1 MMTAHLPTQEPR
13 MDFNSILNQVLN
25 GGQQIAQQRKSGGTL
40 GNILGNINNDTLKG
54 FGGGVAATGL
64 LSLLMGK
71 KGFGSNA
78 LQLGSMA
85 ALGAL
90 AYNAWKNYQGGQAAP
105 ASAAQGQFIPAEER
119 SQAQTA
125 QASEL
130 TIKAMIAAAAAD
142 GRIDTAES
150 SAILAQ
156 IGTENA
162 EARAWLEQQIHN
174 PPMPQTLAAEVG
186 NDPALAA
193 EIYLASRIVC
203 GDLDRKEIVYLHEL
217 AEALHLDD
225 ALVEK
230 LEHQAG
236 F

>member
-1 MMTAHLPTQEPR
+1 

-25 GGQQIAQQRKSGGTL
+25 GGQQITQQRKSGGTL

-78 LQLGSMA
+78 LQMGSMA

-90 AYNAWKNYQGGQAAP
+90 AYNAWKNYQSGQAAP

-174 PPMPQTLAAEVG
+174 PPT
-186 NDPALAA
+186 LAA

>member
-1 MMTAHLPTQEPR
+1 

-25 GGQQIAQQRKSGGTL
+25 GGQQITQQRKSGGTL
-40 GNILGNINNDTLKG
+40 GNILGSINNDTLKG

-78 LQLGSMA
+78 LQMGSMA

-130 TIKAMIAAAAAD
+130 TIKAMIAASAAD

-174 PPMPQTLAAEVG
+174 PPTPQTLAAEVG

-203 GDLDRKEIVYLHEL
+203 GDLDRREIVYLHEL

>member
-1 MMTAHLPTQEPR
+1 

-119 SQAQTA
+119 TQAQTA

-174 PPMPQTLAAEVG
+174 PPTPQTLAAEVG

>member
-1 MMTAHLPTQEPR
+1 

-25 GGQQIAQQRKSGGTL
+25 GGQQITQQRKSGGTL

-78 LQLGSMA
+78 LQMGSMA

-174 PPMPQTLAAEVG
+174 PSTPQTLAAEVG

>member
-1 MMTAHLPTQEPR
+1 

-25 GGQQIAQQRKSGGTL
+25 GGQQITQQRKSGGTL

-119 SQAQTA
+119 TQAQTA

-174 PPMPQTLAAEVG
+174 PPTPQTLAAEVG

>member
-1 MMTAHLPTQEPR
+1 

-25 GGQQIAQQRKSGGTL
+25 GGQQITQQRKSGGTL

-78 LQLGSMA
+78 LQMGSMA

-174 PPMPQTLAAEVG
+174 PPTPQTLAAEVG

-203 GDLDRKEIVYLHEL
+203 GDLDRKEILYLHEL

>member
-1 MMTAHLPTQEPR
+1 

-25 GGQQIAQQRKSGGTL
+25 GGQQITQQRKSGGTL
-40 GNILGNINNDTLKG
+40 GNILGSINNDTLKG

-78 LQLGSMA
+78 LQMGSMA

-142 GRIDTAES
+142 GRIGTAES

-174 PPMPQTLAAEVG
+174 PPTPQTLAAEVG

>member
-1 MMTAHLPTQEPR
+1 

-25 GGQQIAQQRKSGGTL
+25 GGQQITQQRKSGGTL

-174 PPMPQTLAAEVG
+174 PPTPQTLAAEVG

>member
-1 MMTAHLPTQEPR
+1 

-25 GGQQIAQQRKSGGTL
+25 GGQQITQQRKSGGTL

-71 KGFGSNA
+71 KGFGSKA
-78 LQLGSMA
+78 LQMGSMA

-174 PPMPQTLAAEVG
+174 PPTPQTLAAEVG

>member
-1 MMTAHLPTQEPR
+1 

-25 GGQQIAQQRKSGGTL
+25 GGQQITQQRKSGGTL

-78 LQLGSMA
+78 LQMGSMA

-90 AYNAWKNYQGGQAAP
+90 AYNAWKNYQGGQATP

-119 SQAQTA
+119 TQAQTT

-174 PPMPQTLAAEVG
+174 PPTPQTLAAEVG

>member
-1 MMTAHLPTQEPR
+1 

-25 GGQQIAQQRKSGGTL
+25 GGQQITQQRKSGGTL

-174 PPMPQTLAAEVG
+174 PPTPQSLAAEVG

-203 GDLDRKEIVYLHEL
+203 GDLERKEIVYLHKL

>member
-1 MMTAHLPTQEPR
+1 

-90 AYNAWKNYQGGQAAP
+90 AYNAWKNYQGGQAA
-105 ASAAQGQFIPAEER
+105 SAAPGQFIPAEQR
-119 SQAQTA
+119 TQAQTA

-174 PPMPQTLAAEVG
+174 PPTPQSLAAEVG

-203 GDLDRKEIVYLHEL
+203 GDLERKEIVYLHEL

-230 LEHQAG
+230 LERQAG

>member
-1 MMTAHLPTQEPR
+1 

-25 GGQQIAQQRKSGGTL
+25 GGQQITQQRKSGGTL

-85 ALGAL
+85 ALSAL

-174 PPMPQTLAAEVG
+174 PPTPQTLAAEVG

>member
-1 MMTAHLPTQEPR
+1 

-25 GGQQIAQQRKSGGTL
+25 GGQQITQQRKSGGTL

-78 LQLGSMA
+78 LQMGSMA

-90 AYNAWKNYQGGQAAP
+90 AYNAWKNYQSGQAAP

-174 PPMPQTLAAEVG
+174 PPTPQSLAAEVG

-203 GDLDRKEIVYLHEL
+203 GDLDRREIVYLHEL

>member
-1 MMTAHLPTQEPR
+1 
-13 MDFNSILNQVLN
+13 MDFNLILNQCPT
-25 GGQQIAQQRKSGGTL
+25 GGQQITPPRKCGGTL

-119 SQAQTA
+119 TQVQTA

-174 PPMPQTLAAEVG
+174 PPTPQTLAAEVG

>member
-1 MMTAHLPTQEPR
+1 

-78 LQLGSMA
+78 LQMGSMA

-130 TIKAMIAAAAAD
+130 TIRAMIAAAAAD
-142 GRIDTAES
+142 GRIDSAES
-150 SAILAQ
+150 SAILSQ
-156 IGTENA
+156 IGGEDA
-162 EARAWLEQQIHN
+162 EARAWLEQQMQKQ
-174 PPMPQTLAAEVG
+174 PTPQQIGAAVG

>member
-1 MMTAHLPTQEPR
+1 

-25 GGQQIAQQRKSGGTL
+25 VGQQITQQRKSGGTL

-78 LQLGSMA
+78 LQMGSMA

-90 AYNAWKNYQGGQAAP
+90 AYNAWKNYQGGQAVP

-150 SAILAQ
+150 SATLAQ

-174 PPMPQTLAAEVG
+174 PPTPQTLAAEVG

>member
-1 MMTAHLPTQEPR
+1 
-13 MDFNSILNQVLN
+13 MDFNNILNQVLG
-25 GGQQIAQQRKSGGTL
+25 GGQQIARQRANGGTL

-90 AYNAWKNYQGGQAAP
+90 AYNAWKNYQGGQAA
-105 ASAAQGQFIPAEER
+105 SAAPGQFIPAEQR
-119 SQAQTA
+119 TQAQTA

-174 PPMPQTLAAEVG
+174 PPTPQSLAAEVG

-203 GDLDRKEIVYLHEL
+203 GDLERKEIVYLHEL

-230 LEHQAG
+230 LERQAG

>member
-1 MMTAHLPTQEPR
+1 

-25 GGQQIAQQRKSGGTL
+25 GGQQITQQRKSGGTL

-78 LQLGSMA
+78 LQMGSMA

-174 PPMPQTLAAEVG
+174 PPTPQSLAAEVG

>member
-1 MMTAHLPTQEPR
+1 

-25 GGQQIAQQRKSGGTL
+25 GGQQITQQRKSGGTL

-162 EARAWLEQQIHN
+162 EARAWLDQQIHN
-174 PPMPQTLAAEVG
+174 PPTPQTLAAEVG
-186 NDPALAA
+186 YDPALAA

>member
-1 MMTAHLPTQEPR
+1 
-13 MDFNSILNQVLN
+13 MDFNSILNQVLG
-25 GGQQIAQQRKSGGTL
+25 GGQQITQQRKSGGTL

-90 AYNAWKNYQGGQAAP
+90 AYNAWKNYQGVQAAP

-119 SQAQTA
+119 TQVQTA

-174 PPMPQTLAAEVG
+174 PPTPQTLAAEVG

>member
-1 MMTAHLPTQEPR
+1 

-25 GGQQIAQQRKSGGTL
+25 GGQQITQQRKSGGTL
-40 GNILGNINNDTLKG
+40 GNILGSINNDTLKG

-78 LQLGSMA
+78 LQMGSMA

-174 PPMPQTLAAEVG
+174 PPTPQTLAAEVG

>member
-1 MMTAHLPTQEPR
+1 

-25 GGQQIAQQRKSGGTL
+25 GGQQITQQRKSGGTL

-174 PPMPQTLAAEVG
+174 PSTPQTLAAEVG

>member
-1 MMTAHLPTQEPR
+1 

-78 LQLGSMA
+78 LQMGSMA

-174 PPMPQTLAAEVG
+174 PPTPQTLAAEVG

>member
-1 MMTAHLPTQEPR
+1 

-25 GGQQIAQQRKSGGTL
+25 GGQQITQQRKSGGTL

-174 PPMPQTLAAEVG
+174 PPTPQTLAAEVG

-203 GDLDRKEIVYLHEL
+203 GDLDRREIVYLHEL

>member
-1 MMTAHLPTQEPR
+1 

-78 LQLGSMA
+78 LQMGSMA

-119 SQAQTA
+119 TQAQTA

-174 PPMPQTLAAEVG
+174 PPTPQTLAAEVG

>member
-1 MMTAHLPTQEPR
+1 

-25 GGQQIAQQRKSGGTL
+25 GGQQITQQRKSGGTL
-40 GNILGNINNDTLKG
+40 GNILGSINNDTLKG

-90 AYNAWKNYQGGQAAP
+90 AYNAWKNYQSGQAAP

-174 PPMPQTLAAEVG
+174 PPTPQTLAAEVG

>member
-1 MMTAHLPTQEPR
+1 

-25 GGQQIAQQRKSGGTL
+25 GGQQITQQRKSGGTL

-150 SAILAQ
+150 STILAQ

-174 PPMPQTLAAEVG
+174 PSTPQTLAAEVG

>member
-1 MMTAHLPTQEPR
+1 

-25 GGQQIAQQRKSGGTL
+25 GGQQITQQRKSGGTL

-64 LSLLMGK
+64 LSLLIGK

-78 LQLGSMA
+78 LQMGSMA

-162 EARAWLEQQIHN
+162 EARTWLEQQIHN
-174 PPMPQTLAAEVG
+174 PPTPQTLAAEVG

>member
-1 MMTAHLPTQEPR
+1 
-13 MDFNSILNQVLN
+13 MDFNSILNQVLG
-25 GGQQIAQQRKSGGTL
+25 GGQQIARQRASGGTL

-174 PPMPQTLAAEVG
+174 PPTPQTLAAEVG

>member
-1 MMTAHLPTQEPR
+1 

-25 GGQQIAQQRKSGGTL
+25 GGQQITQQRKSGGTL

-78 LQLGSMA
+78 LQMGSMA

-174 PPMPQTLAAEVG
+174 PPTPQTLAAEVG

-203 GDLDRKEIVYLHEL
+203 GDLDRREIVYLHEL

>member
-1 MMTAHLPTQEPR
+1 

-25 GGQQIAQQRKSGGTL
+25 GGQQITQQRKSGSTL

-174 PPMPQTLAAEVG
+174 PPTPQTLAAEVG

>member
-1 MMTAHLPTQEPR
+1 

-25 GGQQIAQQRKSGGTL
+25 GGQQITQQRKSGGTL

-174 PPMPQTLAAEVG
+174 PPTPQTLAAEVG

-230 LEHQAG
+230 LGHQAG

>member
-1 MMTAHLPTQEPR
+1 

-40 GNILGNINNDTLKG
+40 GNILGSINNDTLKG

-78 LQLGSMA
+78 LQMGSMA

-150 SAILAQ
+150 
-156 IGTENA
+156 
-162 EARAWLEQQIHN
+162 
-174 PPMPQTLAAEVG
+174 LAAEVG

-203 GDLDRKEIVYLHEL
+203 GDLDRREIVYLHEL

>member
-1 MMTAHLPTQEPR
+1 

-25 GGQQIAQQRKSGGTL
+25 GGQQITQQRKSGGTL

-78 LQLGSMA
+78 LQMGSMA

-174 PPMPQTLAAEVG
+174 PPTPQSLAAEVG

-203 GDLDRKEIVYLHEL
+203 GDLERKEIVYLHEL

-230 LEHQAG
+230 LERQAG

>member
-1 MMTAHLPTQEPR
+1 

-25 GGQQIAQQRKSGGTL
+25 GGQQITQQRKSGGTL

-64 LSLLMGK
+64 LSLLIGK

-78 LQLGSMA
+78 LQMGSMA

-142 GRIDTAES
+142 GRIGTAES

-174 PPMPQTLAAEVG
+174 PPTPQTLAAEVG

>member
-1 MMTAHLPTQEPR
+1 

-71 KGFGSNA
+71 KGFSSNA

-90 AYNAWKNYQGGQAAP
+90 AYNAWKNYQGGQATP

-119 SQAQTA
+119 TQAQSA

-174 PPMPQTLAAEVG
+174 PPTPQTLAAEVG

-203 GDLDRKEIVYLHEL
+203 GDLDRREIVYLHEL